1 MYVLVNKKYE
11 INEFLPSHP
20 LALNLI
26 TKGVNLCGNEISYC
40 PNDVGFIGTNLQ
52 FNIDFLTKCRFVKY
66 VILIHNLSIISC
78 IATDS
83 FCRKDHFFKN
93 TKYPYHNCFSDSNM
107 KYR

>member
-1 MYVLVNKKYE
+1 MEMKLV
-11 INEFLPSHP
+11 IVQM
-20 LALNLI
+20 I
-26 TKGVNLCGNEISYC
+26 KGLNLCGNEISYC

-52 FNIDFLTKCRFVKY
+52 FNIDFLTKCRLVKY